1 MDNACYMTT
10 EDFKKELATLTDN
23 VINFLPKKRTQSM
36 AKAKNARELGALR
49 RDLSTRRMLSGQL
62 KYVKKEI
69 Y

>member
-23 VINFLPKKRTQSM
+23 VINFLPKKTTQSM
-36 AKAKNARELGALR
+36 AKAKSARELGALR

-62 KYVKKEI
+62 KFVKRAE
-69 Y
+69 